1 MLRIPD
7 WIREDAMVYINDDL
21 YVKTNNTAKFVA
33 INRVWRNDDKV
44 TVLLPIGLNLSLC
57 RMMRPW
63 EPIGMEPMYW
73 QVLQRKNVS

>member
-44 TVLLPIGLNLSLC
+44 DRTASD
-57 RMMRPW
+57 R
-63 EPIGMEPMYW
+63 Y
-73 QVLQRKNVS
+73 

>member
-1 MLRIPD
+1 
-7 WIREDAMVYINDDL
+7 MVYINDDL

-44 TVLLPIGLNLSLC
+44 TVLLPIGLKFIPLPDDAS
-57 RMMRPW
+57 M